1 MHGETRRERP
11 VVVQEQIRVATTM
24 ARELVEITEEV
35 RAKVRASGI
44 HMGICH
50 VLVAG
55 ATAALIVHEG
65 DDPALK
71 DDFLEAIDRLIPEG
85 RWRHD
90 RIDDNGAAHIRS
102 AWVGPSET
110 LPVREGDLALGAWQ
124 RLFLC
129 EFDGPRT
136 ARPVWITVLGE

>member
-1 MHGETRRERP
+1 L
-11 VVVQEQIRVATTM
+11 VVQAQIRVTT
-24 ARELVEITEEV
+24 ANPRELVEITEEV
-35 RAKVRASGI
+35 RAKVGSSGI
-44 HMGICH
+44 RTGICH
-50 VLVAG
+50 VMVAG
-55 ATAALIVHEG
+55 ATAALVVHEG

-71 DDFLEAIDRLIPEG
+71 DDLLEAIDRLIPEG

-110 LPVREGDLALGAWQ
+110 LPVREGELALGTWQ

-136 ARPVWITVLGE
+136 ARLVWVTVLGD